1 MKNKKISLV
10 AGIALCTLTVL
21 FTVLYIALFG
31 EEVAAEKP
39 VPADAS
45 DSYAEDA
52 ILFACE
58 KGYLTCETVGGVP
71 YVYPQK
77 EVTRGE
83 IAAVLTAFLSLPA
96 KDYKSVTLGFAD
108 EKLLP
113 EEQAPAIK
121 AALALQYMKLNA
133 DYTFGAEKGISR
145 EEVADIFA
153 ALIDKEISA
162 GKSERFSDF
171 HTVSAHFE
179 KGAKKLADLEIMIG
193 YEDGT
198 FRPKNIL
205 TREELA
211 LLLYRL
217 FLSGY
222 SK

>member
-1 MKNKKISLV
+1 MKNKKISLL

-31 EEVAAEKP
+31 EDISAEYP
-39 VPADAS
+39 VPADAE

-52 ILFACE
+52 ILFVCE
-58 KGYLTCETVGGVP
+58 KGYLPCDTVGGVS
-71 YVYPQK
+71 YFYPEK
-77 EVTRGE
+77 TVTRGE
-83 IAAVLTAFLSLPA
+83 FAAMLTAVFDLPA
-96 KDYKSVTLGFAD
+96 EDYENKTFGFAD
-108 EKLLP
+108 EHLLS
-113 EEQAPAIK
+113 EKEAPTIK
-121 AALALQYMKLNA
+121 AVLALQYMKLNA

-145 EEVADIFA
+145 EETADIFGS
-153 ALIDKEISA
+153 LIDKEIAA

-171 HTVSAHFE
+171 SEVSAHFE
-179 KGAKKLADLEIMIG
+179 KNAKKIADLEIMIG
-193 YEDGT
+193 YEDDT

-222 SK
+222 LK